1 MVAGFA
7 EDIDSDDEDVTPVVN
22 NHVDEEL
29 DDDPFTT
36 PKKSNTAL
44 TVELTSS
51 EEDIED
57 EEDKVEVEKRN
68 DGMKKGKEELKTD
81 ETQKRESGSMKLGFE
96 IPVKSLMTE
105 EPVVDGLGLA
115 TDDVD
120 DWLNS
125 PDTNP
130 KVLLITNC
138 RLMLYRCDSGNLR
151 AKFPD
156 RQKKKNDSVFG
167 PYS

>member
-7 EDIDSDDEDVTPVVN
+7 EDIDSDDEDITPVVN

-51 EEDIED
+51 EEDKED

-68 DGMKKGKEELKTD
+68 DGMRKGKEELKTE

-96 IPVKSLMTE
+96 IPAKSLMTE

-125 PDTNP
+125 PDTDP
-130 KVLLITNC
+130 KVLLLQTVGLCYIVETPEI
-138 RLMLYRCDSGNLR
+138 LELS
-151 AKFPD
+151 FPTD
-156 RQKKKNDSVFG
+156 RKKNDSVFG

>member
-1 MVAGFA
+1 
-7 EDIDSDDEDVTPVVN
+7 
-22 NHVDEEL
+22 
-29 DDDPFTT
+29 
-36 PKKSNTAL
+36 
-44 TVELTSS
+44 
-51 EEDIED
+51 
-57 EEDKVEVEKRN
+57 
-68 DGMKKGKEELKTD
+68 MKKGKEELKTE

-96 IPVKSLMTE
+96 IPAKSLMTE

-125 PDTNP
+125 PDTDP

-156 RQKKKNDSVFG
+156 RQKKK
-167 PYS
+167 

>member
-7 EDIDSDDEDVTPVVN
+7 EDIDSDDEDITPVVN

-51 EEDIED
+51 EEDKED

-68 DGMKKGKEELKTD
+68 DGMKKEKEEL
-81 ETQKRESGSMKLGFE
+81 RLKLGFE

-115 TDDVD
+115 TNDVD

-125 PDTNP
+125 PDTDP

-138 RLMLYRCDSGNLR
+138 KLMLYRLDSRNLR

-156 RQKKKNDSVFG
+156 RQKKK
-167 PYS
+167 